1 MVSKVTTVAGSPQDD
16 IKYNQLGG
24 LKTKEAETH
33 DVDMTQTAPSD
44 TAKAS
49 DNVAQGQTTD
59 MQGQTQDMS
68 DESSSAYRAK
78 DIMSEKS
85 PLMRMAKQ
93 EGMLTAAKRG
103 LGNSSIAAGNAQ
115 AAMSKAAVPLA
126 QQDAKQS
133 QTQDLANQRN
143 LQEAEKVNVTESNDM
158 TTTNVKARNDANIL
172 DTTETNDMQTQFD
185 DRVFSADTA
194 NALARNKASI
204 AKFTGDQEI
213 MKTWMDGKI
222 STNLTHLQ
230 GQYNEVLSG
239 SSTVASMFNST
250 QDMLA
255 SMWANPDVPISIANR
270 RGESAMRFLEGVLQ
284 VQGSILGMDYK
295 TDMPSGSS

>member
-1 MVSKVTTVAGSPQDD
+1 MVEKVTTVAGNPQND
-16 IKYNQLGG
+16 IGYGQLGG
-24 LKTKEAETH
+24 LKTEEADTH

-44 TAKAS
+44 TVKAS
-49 DNVAQGQTTD
+49 DNVAQGQTAG

-68 DESSSAYRAK
+68 DESSSANRAK

-85 PLMRMAKQ
+85 PLMRMAGQ

-115 AAMSKAAVPLA
+115 AAMAKAAVPLA
-126 QQDAKQS
+126 QQDARQS
-133 QTQDLANQRN
+133 QTQELANQTN
-143 LQEAEKVNVTESNDM
+143 LQEAGRVNVTEANDM
-158 TTTNVKARNDANIL
+158 TTTNVRAQNDANIL
-172 DTTETNDMQTQFD
+172 DTTEANDMQTQFD
-185 DRVFSADTA
+185 DRVFTADTA

-213 MKTWMDGKI
+213 MQTWLSGQI
-222 STNLTHLQ
+222 STNMTHIQ
-230 GQYNEVLSG
+230 GQYSEVLSA
-239 SSTVASMFNST
+239 SSTAASMFTST

-255 SMWANPDVPISIANR
+255 AMWANPDVPIAIANR
-270 RGESAMRFLEGVLQ
+270 RGESAMNFLEGVLQ

-295 TDMPSGSS
+295 TDMPAGTS